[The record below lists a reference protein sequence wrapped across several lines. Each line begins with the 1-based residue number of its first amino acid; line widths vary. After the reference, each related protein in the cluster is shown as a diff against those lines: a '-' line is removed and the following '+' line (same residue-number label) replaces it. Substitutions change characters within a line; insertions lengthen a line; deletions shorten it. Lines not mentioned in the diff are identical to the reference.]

1 MEKFHLSQRLQHIA
15 NFLGDGR
22 RIADIG
28 TDHAYIPIQLAK
40 DGLIDFAI
48 ASDVG
53 AGPVAIATANVA
65 DNGLS
70 TVIDVRLA
78 DGLAGIRPEDG
89 IDTIFIAGMGG
100 LLIQDILTAGLSY
113 LDGTET
119 LVLAPNRDD
128 EAVRTWL
135 AKHEFGILDED
146 LVEEQGHV
154 YPIIV
159 AGQTKPEVPYT
170 EADLILGPVLRQK
183 RSPLFLTELDK
194 RIDKTAAVLKGLAN
208 AQAVPATKVADEQRR
223 LALFQTE
230 RTAE

>member
-1 MEKFHLSQRLQHIA
+1 MEKIHLSPRLQHIA

-28 TDHAYIPIQLAK
+28 TDHAYLPIQLAQAV
-40 DGLIDFAI
+40 LIDFAV
-48 ASDVG
+48 ASDIG

-65 DNGLS
+65 ANGLEK
-70 TVIDVRLA
+70 TIAVRQA
-78 DGLAGIRPEDG
+78 DGLAGLTAADG

-100 LLIQDILTAGLSY
+100 LLIQDILTAGLDR

-128 EAVRTWL
+128 ETVRTWL
-135 AKHEFGILDED
+135 AAHEFGILDED
-146 LVEEQGHV
+146 LLEDGGHV

-170 EADLILGPVLRQK
+170 KADLILGPVLRK
-183 RSPLFLTELDK
+183 RRSPLFLKELDH
-194 RIDKTAAVLKGLAN
+194 RIAKTQAVLASLAQSS
-208 AQAVPATKVADEQRR
+208 QALSAKKEEETDR
-223 LALFQTE
+223 LALFEAE
-230 RTAE
+230 R

>member
-1 MEKFHLSQRLQHIA
+1 MEKIHLSPRLQHIA

-28 TDHAYIPIQLAK
+28 TDHAYLPIQLAQS
-40 DGLIDFAI
+40 GLIDYAV
-48 ASDVG
+48 ASDIG

-65 DNGLS
+65 AQGLED
-70 TVIDVRLA
+70 VIAVRQA
-78 DGLAGIRPEDG
+78 DGLLGLDPEDG

-100 LLIQDILTAGLSY
+100 LLIRDILTAGLAR

-146 LVEEQGHV
+146 LLEDAGHV

-170 EADLILGPVLRQK
+170 EADLILGPVLRK
-183 RSPLFLTELDK
+183 RRSPLFLAELDR
-194 RIDKTAAVLKGLAN
+194 RIVKTQAVLDSLAQSSQEL
-208 AQAVPATKVADEQRR
+208 AAKKEEEASR
-223 LALFQTE
+223 LALFEAE
-230 RTAE
+230 R